1 MTMMI
6 AAGGAFSDSRASR
19 FTKEARRVAGR
30 CLFVFCGSE
39 KYFKNGT
46 GNDIRG
52 AEEELCH
59 AEEPGTVPQVENIA
73 VKEGIE
79 AGVE

>member
-1 MTMMI
+1 MN
-6 AAGGAFSDSRASR
+6 
-19 FTKEARRVAGR
+19 
-30 CLFVFCGSE
+30 
-39 KYFKNGT
+39 FKNGI